1 MMIDYTDFQVYS
13 EGCRGEQCQKN
24 QGKKDECH
32 LRIFLKSGVTPLPAE
47 PQNAKKT

>member
-13 EGCRGEQCQKN
+13 EGCRGEQCQTNQEKN
-24 QGKKDECH
+24 DESR
-32 LRIFLKSGVTPLPAE
+32 LRIFEKSRVTPGPAE